1 VATGNS
7 LVTDTLTRIVKLP
20 SGGSAT
26 TQELSDGVS
35 ELNRMLGSWNAE
47 MGPIFAETLDSLTW
61 TGGSASMT
69 IGTSGSFNVSRPMKI
84 LGAQYRDSSNVDHNM
99 QLISH
104 AEYQSAILKTIQIDP
119 YWAQLAYNPTYT
131 SSLGTLYILPV
142 PVSSFTFR
150 LNSLK
155 PLADLTGAGTVVLPP
170 GFEDAII
177 MNLAPRLAG
186 VYGYPVTAIMVQMAA
201 ESKKAIVEA
210 AIQFENGHMD
220 PLAPGMPNGYNPRAY
235 WNI

>member
-1 VATGNS
+1 MATGNS
-7 LVTDTLTRIVKLP
+7 LVSDALSRIRYIP
-20 SGGSAT
+20 AGGTPTAT
-26 TQELSDGVS
+26 ELSDGVA
-35 ELNRMLGSWNAE
+35 EINRMLGNWNAE

-61 TGGSASMT
+61 TGGASSMT
-69 IGTSGSFNVSRPMKI
+69 IGVGGDFNVARPMKI
-84 LGAQYRDSSNVDHNM
+84 LGAQYRDASNIDYNM

-104 AEYQSAILKTIQIDP
+104 KEYQNAMLKTIQIIP
-119 YWAQLAYNPTYT
+119 YWAQLAYNPTFT

-155 PLADLTGAGTVVLPP
+155 PLADLTGAGTVTLPP

-177 MNLAPRLAG
+177 MNLAVRLAD
-186 VYGYPVTAIMVQMAA
+186 VYGAEITPMMVKMADD
-201 ESKKAIVEA
+201 SKRAIVQA

-220 PLAPGMPNGYNPRAY
+220 PLAPGKRNGYNPRAY